1 MVTQDTSQWMAKK
14 QGKVKRFLSGSIAE
28 LNLDTP
34 PGAEKVTLYDQRDGS
49 KLVIPSHMTGNK
61 LADPYR
67 TSEMIDG
74 HLVSKIDTSRKMY
87 DWTPPSNIGND
98 VDGAVETVSKISGK
112 KRKRGK
118 RGRRK

>member
-28 LNLDTP
+28 INLETP
-34 PGAEKVTLYDQRDGS
+34 PGAEKVTLYDQRDGLE
-49 KLVIPSHMTGNK
+49 LVVPSHMTSK
-61 LADPYR
+61 LLAEPYK
-67 TSEMIDG
+67 TSTMVDG
-74 HLVSKIDTSRKMY
+74 TIVSKVNESKKLY
-87 DWTPPSNIGND
+87 DWTPPPNIENN
-98 VDGAVETVSKISGK
+98 VDSAVETVSKISGN

>member
-1 MVTQDTSQWMAKK
+1 MVNQDTSQWIAKK

-49 KLVIPSHMTGNK
+49 KLVVPSHMTGAL
-61 LADPYR
+61 LAESYT
-67 TSEMIDG
+67 TSEIRDG
-74 HLVSKIDTSRKMY
+74 TLVSKIDTSRKMY

>member
-14 QGKVKRFLSGSIAE
+14 QGKVKQFLGGSIAE

-49 KLVIPSHMTGNK
+49 KLVVPSHSSERYRSK
-61 LADPYR
+61 PYS
-67 TSEMIDG
+67 TSEIRDG
-74 HLVSKIDTSRKMY
+74 TLVTAEDTSRRLF
-87 DWTPPSNIGND
+87 DWTPPSKIEDSVGS
-98 VDGAVETVSKISGK
+98 AAETVPKLSGK

-118 RGRRK
+118 RGRR

>member
-14 QGKVKRFLSGSIAE
+14 QGKVKRFLGGSIAE
-28 LNLDTP
+28 LNLEVP

-49 KLVIPSHMTGNK
+49 KLVVPSHMTGSK
-61 LADPYR
+61 LAEPYR

-74 HLVSKIDTSRKMY
+74 HLVSKIDTSRNLY
-87 DWTPPSNIGND
+87 DWTPPSNIGNG
-98 VDGAVETVSKISGK
+98 VGGAVETVSKISGK

-118 RGRRK
+118 RGRR